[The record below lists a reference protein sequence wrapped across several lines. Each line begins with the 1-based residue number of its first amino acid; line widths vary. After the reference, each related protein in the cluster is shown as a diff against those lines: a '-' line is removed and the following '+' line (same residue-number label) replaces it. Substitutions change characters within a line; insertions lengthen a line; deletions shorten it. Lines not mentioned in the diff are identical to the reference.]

1 MSGTAQHSAAGAS
14 WPGEP
19 VTRRV
24 QVAGWC
30 LFVFVDVMTRVTV
43 YEDLGVAVGV
53 SALIG
58 PLIVA
63 LAVVV
68 QAVLVRVPAADRIG
82 APLLPWIVGP
92 SLLAAALVAAAGGL
106 VRARFG
112 LDLGRWSPLE
122 AGLVALIYYF
132 MVFVVWSVICFWI
145 RAEAARLA
153 ERQRAM
159 LAEAQAL
166 RTEVQRLRL
175 QLDPHFMLN
184 ALNGIGEEIPD
195 HPDAA
200 IAMLRDLSTFL
211 RRSLT
216 ALDEP
221 LATVAAETE
230 ALASYLRVQ
239 QARFGE
245 RLVAR
250 LEVEDAALSRHIPG
264 FLLQPLLENA
274 IEHGRRAPRAEVA
287 LRIALRGPAMEI
299 VVANTGSLAPA
310 PPPRGRTGIGL
321 ANIRR
326 RLALHYPGRHA
337 FDLVEAEGRVE
348 ARLRL
353 EGAPCSAP

>member
-1 MSGTAQHSAAGAS
+1 M
-14 WPGEP
+14 P

-24 QVAGWC
+24 QAVGWC

-43 YEDLGVAVGV
+43 YEDLRAAVGV

-58 PLIVA
+58 PLVVG
-63 LAVVV
+63 LAVAM
-68 QAVLVRVPAADRIG
+68 QAVLVRVPVAERIG
-82 APLLPWIVGP
+82 APLLPWIVAP
-92 SLLAAALVAAAGGL
+92 SLLAAAIVAAAGGV
-106 VRARFG
+106 VRARLG

-122 AGLVALIYYF
+122 AGLVALIYHF
-132 MVFVVWSVICFWI
+132 MVFVIWSVICLWI

-159 LAEAQAL
+159 QAEAQAL

-195 HPDAA
+195 HPEAA

-216 ALDEP
+216 GLDEP
-221 LATVAAETE
+221 LVTVAAETE

-239 QARFGE
+239 QARFGA

-250 LEVEDAALSRHIPG
+250 LDVPEAALPRRIPG

-274 IEHGRRAPRAEVA
+274 IEHGRRVPRAEVA
-287 LRIALRGPAMEI
+287 LAIALRAEAMEI
-299 VVANTGSLAPA
+299 LVTNTGSLAQGEA
-310 PPPRGRTGIGL
+310 ARERTGIGL

-326 RLALHYPGRHA
+326 RLALHYPGRHT
-337 FDLVEAEGRVE
+337 FDLTEAEGRVV
-348 ARLRL
+348 ARLLL